1 VAEEKGSAYRM
12 SKAQGLP
19 PELEE
24 QFKHDYQDSHLT
36 MQQLEEIY
44 SKPMGTLW
52 RWAFQCG
59 VRRPVRGKRAEVTK
73 EDILYACHEAAK
85 QVKPIK
91 LPLIPPPHPTIG
103 EPMIML
109 LPFADAHFGRKTESY
124 NPQVAATRMAL
135 LRDKVIQDVQMLKRR
150 YSIQKLVLPN
160 LGDLVTGERVGYQ
173 MKLED
178 LAAVVLNQIFDI
190 AIPICSQ
197 FVIDLLPEF
206 NEIEVKGVPGN
217 HGKQDRY
224 SSGTFN
230 LDTITYLGWRN
241 WMHGIDRVNF
251 NIESRLWYQYV
262 DIFNL
267 TYLTI
272 HGDQFPPSK
281 GYPAKP
287 AVDMC
292 MRWMNS
298 LPRRFTNVLCGHFHS
313 RHLIPASGLRI
324 DIVPTLLTDDE
335 WAREVLGLEGFCGQT
350 LFGIT
355 EEGIKYERTIRLD

>member
-1 VAEEKGSAYRM
+1 M
-12 SKAQGLP
+12 SKSQGLP

-24 QFKHDYQDSHLT
+24 QFKHDYQDPNLT
-36 MQQLEEIY
+36 LQQMEEIY
-44 SKPMGTLW
+44 QAKMGTLW
-52 RWAFQCG
+52 RWAFQLG
-59 VRRPVRGKRAEVTK
+59 VRRPVKGKRAEVTK
-73 EDILYACHEAAK
+73 EDILFACHEAAK
-85 QVKPIK
+85 QIKP
-91 LPLIPPPHPTIG
+91 LEYPLFEMPDPTIG

-109 LPFADAHFGRKTESY
+109 LPLADAHFGRKTESY
-124 NPQVAATRMAL
+124 DPVVAAARMAI
-135 LRDKVIQDVQMLKRR
+135 LRDEVIQDVQMLKKR
-150 YSIQKLVLPN
+150 YSIQKLILPQ

-178 LAAVVLNQIFDI
+178 LAAVVLNQMFDI

-197 FVIDLLPEF
+197 FVVDLLPEF
-206 NEIEVKGVPGN
+206 NEIDIPGVPGN

-241 WMHGIDRVNF
+241 WMHGIDRVKF
-251 NIESRLWYQYV
+251 NIETRLWYQYV

-267 TYLTI
+267 TYLCV
-272 HGDQFPPSK
+272 HGDQFPAGK
-281 GYPAKP
+281 GFPHKGMI
-287 AVDMC
+287 DMS
-292 MRWMNS
+292 MKWMMS
-298 LPRRFTNVLCGHFHS
+298 LPRRFTNVLCGHYHS
-313 RHLIPASGLRI
+313 RHLISASGLRA

-355 EEGIKYERTIRLD
+355 EEGIKYERTIKLD